1 MITLYS
7 THCPKCNVL
16 KAKLDQAGI
25 NYFEENDVKKM
36 TKKGFLSAPML
47 EVDGNVMNFK
57 ESMEWI
63 GVVGNST
70 KCEDCVIGR

>member
-16 KAKLDQAGI
+16 KAKLDQAGV

-36 TKKGFLSAPML
+36 TDKGFLSAPML

-57 ESMEWI
+57 EAVEWVNTIDNGMEC
-63 GVVGNST
+63 
-70 KCEDCVIGR
+70 KDCAIGR